1 MSAGSVPVLQV
12 QTGSYCT
19 GCLVLFEQRVLNSEI
34 THVKHPAL
42 STCSTVR
49 VALHPGLQH
58 DSSQAV
64 ASYVDGA
71 IQTLMMQKHN
81 QNHAQHGKGDG
92 DGKDEYREV

>member
-19 GCLVLFEQRVLNSEI
+19 GCLVLFVQCVINSEI
-34 THVKHPAL
+34 THVKHPA
-42 STCSTVR
+42 TCSTVR

-71 IQTLMMQKHN
+71 IQTLMMQKRN
-81 QNHAQHGKGDG
+81 QNHAQHGEEDG